1 MERIGVFC
9 ASSERMAPQY
19 YESAEALGHWIGE
32 SGKTLVYGGANCGLM
47 ESVARSVK
55 KAGGQVFGVV
65 PRKLVSE
72 GRVSDYIDITFHCND
87 LSDRKQWLIDE
98 SDLMIL
104 QHLRNARQESGVL
117 EYRRFLRPS
126 LFFPRHT

>member
-19 YESAEALGHWIGE
+19 YEAAEALGRWIGE

-65 PRKLVSE
+65 PRKV
-72 GRVSDYIDITFHCND
+72 G
-87 LSDRKQWLIDE
+87 
-98 SDLMIL
+98 
-104 QHLRNARQESGVL
+104 
-117 EYRRFLRPS
+117 
-126 LFFPRHT
+126 